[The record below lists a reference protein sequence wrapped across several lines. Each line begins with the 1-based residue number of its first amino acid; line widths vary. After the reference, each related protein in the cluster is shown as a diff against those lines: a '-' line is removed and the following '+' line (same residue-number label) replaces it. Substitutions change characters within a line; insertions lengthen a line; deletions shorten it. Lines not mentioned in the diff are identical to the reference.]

1 MALDAR
7 PGPRLTFSSPR
18 QIGSPQPRAAISRP
32 TLRSILPRRL
42 GRSPLRPG
50 LDELV
55 TGPIRGELLGA
66 EHLADRAR
74 AVAKAQR
81 VAPRRARPRHRLLE
95 RLDET
100 RQIVADAHDRLAAA
114 AERDHN
120 VGPAGEWLLD
130 NIHVVQE
137 HILEVRESLPSG
149 YYRELP
155 ELAAGALVGYPRVYE
170 IAITL
175 ISHTEARVELD
186 DLTLF
191 VAAFQEVSPLRIGEL
206 WALPAM
212 LRLGLI
218 ESVRRMALRSVRRL
232 DELEAADM
240 WAARFTRA
248 AAADGRLEAAL
259 AEFLDRPPE
268 LSPTFVAR
276 FLQQLRFE
284 AGADPRLRPLELWI
298 AEHGMTAEDA
308 SGRATERVALTQV
321 MMANSITSLR
331 SIARMDWETFVEGQS
346 VLEAELR
353 RDPAGVYPRMTFATR
368 DQYRHV
374 VERIAKRTGREEPAV
389 AREAVA
395 LSAGATEERARHVGY
410 YLLDE
415 GLPALER
422 ATRYR
427 PPASARLLRWATRH
441 PNVVFVG
448 GVLLGTVLALAAL
461 LLARRPGAPSR
472 PGRW

>member
-18 QIGSPQPRAAISRP
+18 QIGSPQPRAAIPRP

-248 AAADGRLEAAL
+248 AAADGGWKRRSPSSST
-259 AEFLDRPPE
+259 DPPSSRPPS
-268 LSPTFVAR
+268 SPASSSSSVSRPAPSPGSAR
-276 FLQQLRFE
+276 WSCGSRSRDDRGGRQR
-284 AGADPRLRPLELWI
+284 ARHRARGADPGDDGEQHHQSPR
-298 AEHGMTAEDA
+298 
-308 SGRATERVALTQV
+308 
-321 MMANSITSLR
+321 R
-331 SIARMDWETFVEGQS
+331 SPGWTG
-346 VLEAELR
+346 
-353 RDPAGVYPRMTFATR
+353 
-368 DQYRHV
+368 
-374 VERIAKRTGREEPAV
+374 KR
-389 AREAVA
+389 
-395 LSAGATEERARHVGY
+395 SSRAR
-410 YLLDE
+410 
-415 GLPALER
+415 
-422 ATRYR
+422 
-427 PPASARLLRWATRH
+427 
-441 PNVVFVG
+441 
-448 GVLLGTVLALAAL
+448 
-461 LLARRPGAPSR
+461 APSR
-472 PGRW
+472 WSCAATRPESTRG